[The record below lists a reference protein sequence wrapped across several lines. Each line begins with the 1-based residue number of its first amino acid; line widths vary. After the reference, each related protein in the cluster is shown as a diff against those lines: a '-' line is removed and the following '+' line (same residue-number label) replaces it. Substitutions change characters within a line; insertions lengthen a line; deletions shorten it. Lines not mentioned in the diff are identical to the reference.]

1 MQMLNTAALCWRV
14 KLRNAICLAF
24 ALALTGC
31 SASKPA
37 GVLRLPG
44 AGGGSDGAGAD
55 WIGGFCSVLRSIW
68 RPGCRCCKVGR
79 PGERPCRA
87 LSGRGP

>member
-55 WIGGFCSVLRSIW
+55 WIGGFAACYAAYGDLAADAARWADQVNGLQGFIRGV
-68 RPGCRCCKVGR
+68 RP
-79 PGERPCRA
+79 
-87 LSGRGP
+87 